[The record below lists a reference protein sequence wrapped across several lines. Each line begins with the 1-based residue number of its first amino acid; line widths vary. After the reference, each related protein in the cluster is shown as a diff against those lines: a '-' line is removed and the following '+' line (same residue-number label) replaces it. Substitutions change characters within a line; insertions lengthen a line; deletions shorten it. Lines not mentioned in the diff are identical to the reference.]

1 MCFLLRNI
9 NDTPSFFL
17 LIPLKFSNYY
27 SFLLD
32 LEYEILQGYYIFIH
46 GFDRSCLRFVFSV
59 EPGFSKNIIRT
70 YLSNKSQKQA
80 PVFHKI

>member
-17 LIPLKFSNYY
+17 LIPLRFSNYY

-32 LEYEILQGYYIFIH
+32 LSMRFYKAIIYLFMVLIDLVYV
-46 GFDRSCLRFVFSV
+46 CLSV
-59 EPGFSKNIIRT
+59 EPGFSKNIVRT